1 MVILVA
7 RRRDL
12 RGLVSGVDVCVCVC
26 YNGGGARFST
36 PSRRIH
42 RTSSRASGSRAA
54 AVPRL
59 GLNRRSVTSRD
70 GYFAHESSN
79 RKEKTFERVQLCAP
93 WRVRGESGLAS
104 YRLPKPN
111 PARPKSWERSVVA
124 RRADGERRLL
134 RVRRRGALHAGGL
147 RGVPDGARAR
157 LVRVEEAVRKPAS
170 EAGFRQDL
178 VVADEDVADGH
189 AATSAK
195 RMSDARDVRERESK
209 AVAFGRRPGDRKSVV

>member
-1 MVILVA
+1 MRFEGALPKRREVVPRSFVKDAEGKRLLCGDFGRLPPRPSRSRL
-7 RRRDL
+7 RRR
-12 RGLVSGVDVCVCVC
+12 RVCVCVC

-59 GLNRRSVTSRD
+59 GLNRRSVTSRED
-70 GYFAHESSN
+70 IFAHESSN

-111 PARPKSWERSVVA
+111 PARPKTWERSVVA

-134 RVRRRGALHAGGL
+134 RVRRRGALHAC
-147 RGVPDGARAR
+147 GVTRA
-157 LVRVEEAVRKPAS
+157 
-170 EAGFRQDL
+170 
-178 VVADEDVADGH
+178 
-189 AATSAK
+189 
-195 RMSDARDVRERESK
+195 
-209 AVAFGRRPGDRKSVV
+209 

>member
-1 MVILVA
+1 MRFEGALPERREVVPLSFVKDAEGKRLLCGDLVA

-36 PSRRIH
+36 LSRRIH

-54 AVPRL
+54 AVPCL

-70 GYFAHESSN
+70 GYIRPCESSN

-111 PARPKSWERSVVA
+111 PARPRSWEWSVVA

-134 RVRRRGALHAGGL
+134 RVRRRGALHAC
-147 RGVPDGARAR
+147 GVARA
-157 LVRVEEAVRKPAS
+157 
-170 EAGFRQDL
+170 
-178 VVADEDVADGH
+178 
-189 AATSAK
+189 
-195 RMSDARDVRERESK
+195 
-209 AVAFGRRPGDRKSVV
+209 